1 MKRYLHYAIMFEDE
15 AVFDSSDHW
24 GGPLA
29 CDEIGESFPEK
40 VLEVIAKLRPGE
52 EHELTLSI
60 EEGYGERDEELVFSV
75 DRDKLPDDLPLDEGS
90 VFNITIEEGE
100 ELLCVVVAIDGATV
114 TLDANHPLAGY
125 VVKFWLRIEELS

>member
-24 GGPLA
+24 GGPLS

-40 VLEVIAKLRPGE
+40 VVEVIDKLRHGE
-52 EHELTLSI
+52 EHQLTLNV
-60 EEGYGERDEELVFSV
+60 EEGYGERDEDLVFSV
-75 DRDKLPDDLPLDEGS
+75 ERDKLPNDIPLDEGS

-100 ELLCVVVAIDGATV
+100 DLLCVVVAKDETSV
-114 TLDANHPLAGY
+114 TLDANHPLAGH

>member
-1 MKRYLHYAIMFEDE
+1 MFEDE

-40 VLEVIAKLRPGE
+40 VVEVIDKLRHGE
-52 EHELTLSI
+52 ERQLTLNI
-60 EEGYGERDEELVFSV
+60 EDGYGERDEELVFSV
-75 DRDKLPDDLPLDEGS
+75 ERDKLPKDIPLDEGS

-100 ELLCVVVAIDGATV
+100 DLLCVVVAKDETSV
-114 TLDANHPLAGY
+114 TLDANHPLAGH

>member
-40 VLEVIAKLRPGE
+40 VLEVIDSLRHGE
-52 EHELTLSI
+52 EHQLTLSV
-60 EEGYGERDEELVFSV
+60 EDGYGERDEDLVFSV
-75 DRDKLPDDLPLDEGS
+75 ARDKLPDDIPLDEGS
-90 VFNITIEEGE
+90 VFNITIEEDE

-114 TLDANHPLAGY
+114 TLDANHPLAGH